1 MKKQKKK
8 WEIILELREAHPDWT
23 HQQIADAAGC
33 KLTTVQNYVSKL
45 KNGREAY
52 LRKER
57 ERFALK
63 YASPEAAERRRKIAN
78 NSARKARS
86 TPEGLQQSRLARKK
100 WRVANPDKDRTCTAN
115 WRENNREHWNAYFKR
130 RNSTPEGRIHLA
142 IRNASRRIVQMG
154 GEKADTSLKL
164 LGCTLEEARLHIE
177 ARFEPGMT
185 WANHGEWELD
195 HVRPIASWDMASPE
209 QVKAC
214 AHYTNLQPLWAFD
227 NRSKGGRY
235 DGDL

>member
-1 MKKQKKK
+1 MAKKK
-8 WEIILELREAHPDWT
+8 MWETILELRDAHPDWS
-23 HQQIADAAGC
+23 HRQIAEVAGC

-45 KNGREAY
+45 RNGREAY
-52 LRKER
+52 LQKER
-57 ERFALK
+57 ERFAAK
-63 YASPEAAERRRKIAN
+63 YTTEEAAERRRLIAN
-78 NSARKARS
+78 KAALKARS
-86 TPEGLQQSRLARKK
+86 TPEGLERVRTARQK
-100 WRVANPDKDRTCTAN
+100 WRTANPLEDRACSAR
-115 WRENNREHWNAYFKR
+115 WREQNRDHFNAYYKQ

-142 IRNASRRIVQMG
+142 IRNASRRIVQFG
-154 GEKADTSLKL
+154 GDKCDTSLAL

-177 ARFEPGMT
+177 ARFAPGMT

-195 HVRPIASWDMASPE
+195 HIRPIASWDMTDPE

-214 AHYTNLQPLWAFD
+214 AHFTNLQPLWAYD